1 MIGYKF
7 DTIEAAEKAVSDC
20 DKYHGIPVAP
30 DDVTQHWVEY
40 SEAIYNQPVF
50 WYMAFDKSLLPIL
63 GEPTEFDVVQPTPP
77 KDATN

>member
-7 DTIEAAEKAVSDC
+7 DTIERAEKAVSDC
-20 DKYHGIPVAP
+20 DKYYGIPVAP

-40 SEAIYNQPVF
+40 SEASLNQPVF
-50 WYMAFDKSLLPIL
+50 WYMPFDESLLPIL
-63 GEPTEFDVVQPTPP
+63 GEPTEFEVIQPTPP